1 MLWDI
6 QTDISDDE
14 LDMFV
19 SEYRQTHGEMCGR
32 FMVAGYLK
40 SICINI
46 QQHRVTQSL
55 ARVDPTAYGI

>member
-1 MLWDI
+1 
-6 QTDISDDE
+6 
-14 LDMFV
+14 MFV